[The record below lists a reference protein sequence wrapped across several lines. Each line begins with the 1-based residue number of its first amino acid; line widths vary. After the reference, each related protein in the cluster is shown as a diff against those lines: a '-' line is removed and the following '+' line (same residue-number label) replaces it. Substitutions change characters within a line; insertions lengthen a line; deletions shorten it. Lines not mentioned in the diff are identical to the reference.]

1 MHIGTG
7 CAITKVILKGGREL
21 VRRITCVLG
30 LLILAVA
37 PGAHAQVQVGDD
49 LRMNLNGL
57 IDGGYAGQ
65 YGYDLPS
72 SHGLTFGG
80 SGQLSG
86 SYYNSNFLN
95 FTATPYYN
103 QSRADS
109 NFQSLTNA
117 SGIDANVNFFA
128 GSRFPGFVN
137 YDYNYN
143 GTGTIGLAGQPNFT
157 TIGNSQG
164 FGIGWSALLPDWPT
178 FSVSYSQ
185 GNGNGNV
192 YGTNEEASSST
203 RTLNARSTYLLGGWN
218 LYGNF
223 THLTVDSTI
232 PSFLS
237 GQEANETFNS
247 SGNNIAVG
255 GYHSLPWQGS
265 IALNYSHATY
275 SGDFGSPFNGSE
287 SSSNYTTD
295 IQSTVVNFHPTNR
308 WGIYGNE
315 TYTNDLNGYLYQSIV
330 NGGSGVPIIQ
340 QNSNGGSLTMN
351 GGVSYL
357 ILPNLLS
364 QGQITYY
371 NQTYLGRTYSGS
383 YLSGS
388 LDYSRR
394 ILNTFALSATVIES
408 TNQFSNN
415 SLGFML
421 NLNAFRRFGSWVAS
435 GNVNYAQNV
444 QSVLV
449 TYNTSY
455 YIYNGTLHRKF
466 ARGKQVSFA
475 YGGSHS
481 GLSNYGSDNTSN
493 SVSATLSMRWLA
505 LTGNYIKSSGQSILT
520 STGIQPIA
528 PTPGLPPEGIIAYN
542 GESYGGSLTLN
553 PTPRLNISG
562 SYSHA
567 SSDTLSDATFSNN
580 LTDIFYGQ
588 LQYHLRQVSLLAGYT
603 KFKQQVTAVGLPP
616 GSQNSFFIGVTR
628 SFNFF

>member
-1 MHIGTG
+1 
-7 CAITKVILKGGREL
+7 
-21 VRRITCVLG
+21 VLG
-30 LLILAVA
+30 LLILAVT
-37 PGAHAQVQVGDD
+37 PRAHAQVQVGDD

-57 IDGGYAGQ
+57 VDAGYAGE

-72 SHGLTFGG
+72 NHGLTFGG

-117 SGIDANVNFFA
+117 SGIDANVNLFT

-137 YDYNYN
+137 YDYNHN
-143 GTGTIGLAGQPNFT
+143 STGTIGLVGQPNFT
-157 TIGNSQG
+157 TIGDSQG
-164 FGIGWSALLPDWPT
+164 FGVGWSALLPDWPT

-185 GNGNGNV
+185 GAGSGNI

-203 RTLNARSTYLLGGWN
+203 KTLNMRSSYLFAGWN
-218 LYGNF
+218 LYANF
-223 THLTVDSTI
+223 MHLNVDSTL
-232 PSFLS
+232 PSFIS
-237 GQEANETFNS
+237 GQESNETFNS
-247 SGNNIAVG
+247 TGNNMSVG

-265 IALNYSHATY
+265 VALNFSHATY
-275 SGDFGSPFNGSE
+275 SGDFGSPLNGSE
-287 SSSNYTTD
+287 SNSNYTTN
-295 IQSTVVNFHPTNR
+295 IESAVVNFHPTNR
-308 WGIYGNE
+308 WGIFGNE

-330 NGGSGVPIIQ
+330 NGGGGVPIIQ
-340 QNSNGGSLTMN
+340 QNSSGGSLTMN
-351 GGVSYL
+351 GGMSYL

-364 QGQITYY
+364 QGQITYF

-388 LDYSRR
+388 LEYSKR
-394 ILNTFALSATVIES
+394 IWNTFALSATVIES

-415 SLGFML
+415 NLGFIL
-421 NLNAFRRFGSWVAS
+421 NLNAYRRFGDWVAS

-444 QSVLV
+444 QTVLV

-466 ARGKQVSFA
+466 GRGRQVSLA

-481 GLSNYGSDNTSN
+481 GLTNYGSDNTSN
-493 SVSATLSMRWLA
+493 SFSAALTMRWLT

-520 STGIQPIA
+520 STGIQPIP
-528 PTPGLPPEGIIAYN
+528 PTPGLPPEGIIVYN
-542 GESYGGSLTLN
+542 GESYGGSISLN
-553 PTPRLNISG
+553 PTPRLNITG
-562 SYSHA
+562 TYSHA
-567 SSDTLSDATFSNN
+567 TSNTLSDVVSSNN
-580 LTDIFYGQ
+580 LTNIFYAQ
-588 LQYHLRQVSLLAGYT
+588 LQYRLRQVSVLGGFT
-603 KFKQQVTAVGLPP
+603 KFTQQVSAVGLPP
-616 GSQNSFFIGVTR
+616 GTQNSYFIGVTR
-628 SFNFF
+628 AFNFF